1 MKKMIGPEKEYEL
14 EIDLHHHKKGDTIHL
29 HIPREASVAA
39 NTETVRGIRMT
50 ILVTETGRGPA
61 TDRTEIKT
69 MQTILVRLQLLVDPA
84 LNPHTLPSQTPL
96 TETIVEISRPNPQ
109 SLIRLI
115 LTMQSRILYTTFC

>member
-50 ILVTETGRGPA
+50 ILVTETGA

-84 LNPHTLPSQTPL
+84 LDPHTLPSQTPL
-96 TETIVEISRPNPQ
+96 TETVVEISGPYPQ